1 MATGCSVSREAQ
13 CYRCLYS
20 YTLHHCDANAVSTK
34 AKTSFLKNICYFRS
48 ISRRQE
54 NTSWSTDLCELL
66 WTVSSWLLS
75 VHSKRYL
82 KPNLHIITFP
92 TRSIT
97 SWLTAE
103 LIDVC
108 ADWSSHSSF
117 PQRHCNG
124 YSGWKWLQPQKGPPT
139 RACAAPG
146 LGGFTLVQVATS
158 YPSLCCVNRII
169 SAEISPPLHWTAHHC
184 PAAKIRRERI
194 HILPHN
200 LEETEDGWRDGGM
213 DSEDLSPQSSRLAS
227 FEIEIHWTDWRW

>member
-1 MATGCSVSREAQ
+1 MLMQFQEKWRHL
-13 CYRCLYS
+13 LY
-20 YTLHHCDANAVSTK
+20 L
-34 AKTSFLKNICYFRS
+34 LKKYICYFRP

-75 VHSKRYL
+75 VHSKRYSR
-82 KPNLHIITFP
+82 PHIHIITFP

-108 ADWSSHSSF
+108 ADWPEASSHSSF
-117 PQRHCNG
+117 PQRHYNG
-124 YSGWKWLQPQKGPPT
+124 YSGCKWLQPQKGCRPRLLVPW
-139 RACAAPG
+139 

-184 PAAKIRRERI
+184 PSAKIRWERS
-194 HILPHN
+194 HIPHN
-200 LEETEDGWRDGGM
+200 LEETEDGWKDGGM
-213 DSEDLSPQSSRLAS
+213 DIEDLSPQLFRLVS
-227 FEIEIHWTDWRW
+227 FEVEILWRW